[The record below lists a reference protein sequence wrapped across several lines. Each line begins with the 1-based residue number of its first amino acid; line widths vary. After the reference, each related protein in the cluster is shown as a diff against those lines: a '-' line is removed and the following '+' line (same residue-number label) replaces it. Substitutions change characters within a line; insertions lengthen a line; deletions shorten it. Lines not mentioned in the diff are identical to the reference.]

1 MSPHNI
7 LPIVLAIPII
17 EINNV
22 ALVSSIFWFEA
33 SPRKKSRQSRRLVPI
48 LSLQVH

>member
-33 SPRKKSRQSRRLVPI
+33 SPRKKVASQEYLC
-48 LSLQVH
+48 QF